1 MRISG
6 RGVVAV
12 AQTEAGDET
21 VRARGVVRVAPVRSA
36 HTVDR
41 FEASGSDVP
50 DSRAGTV
57 RQTRHAL
64 VTSDDLG
71 VAQGPTN
78 ACGPVAL
85 WLALGQFGRATQTW
99 EQLDAELRPWGLGTS
114 PGVLLDGARERGL
127 QAQLYNHGTFF
138 DLERETQAGRAVLVM
153 TDVGGYDAPNGDM
166 QPGSRGDF
174 ESHWMRVTRAWEDS
188 TRRRWVEY
196 ENPWGTRE
204 VLRYEQFEALWRD
217 QRLGGI
223 PTGYDRAYILIDRA
237 KAKPL
242 PTTTADDVQ
251 AVLAVSDGAQT
262 AARGVD
268 ALLRGKVLTGL
279 GRLVGGVATT
289 VLGAAGSV
297 LSVPGEALTRAG
309 DALLDVAERGLRAG
323 GVAAV
328 GGAVA
333 GAVGMAVRGTGMIA
347 NAVGNALG
355 FIGNALGA
363 MVQGAFSALSKLFG

>member
-1 MRISG
+1 MRIAG
-6 RGVVAV
+6 RGVVTVGV
-12 AQTEAGDET
+12 ATEEET
-21 VRARGVVRVAPVRSA
+21 VRARGIVRVAPVRA
-36 HTVDR
+36 ANTVDA
-41 FEASGSDVP
+41 FEPSTQDVP
-50 DSRAGTV
+50 LSRAGTV
-57 RQTRHAL
+57 RQSRQAL
-64 VTSDDLG
+64 VTSDELG

-114 PGVLLDGARERGL
+114 PGILLEGARARGL

-153 TDVGGYDAPNGDM
+153 TDVGGYDTPNGDM

-188 TRRRWVEY
+188 THRRWVEY

-204 VLRYEQFEALWRD
+204 VLRYEQFEALWSD

-223 PTGYDRAYILIDRA
+223 PTGYDRSYILIDRA

-262 AARGVD
+262 VARGVD
-268 ALLRGKVLTGL
+268 ALLQGQVLSGL
-279 GRLVGGVATT
+279 GRLGGGIATT
-289 VLGAAGSV
+289 LFGAAGAA
-297 LSVPGEALTRAG
+297 LAVPGELLTRAG
-309 DALLDVAERGLRAG
+309 DALLNLAERGFAQG
-323 GVAAV
+323 GLGAV

-333 GAVGMAVRGTGMIA
+333 GAVGMAVRGSGMIA
-347 NAVGNALG
+347 NAVGNAIG
-355 FIGNALGA
+355 FIGNAVGA